1 MSDAVNE
8 ISPQGKAEAEAE
20 LEELREVKRPRIVA
34 AIKAAREEGDL
45 SENAEYHAAKDEQG
59 HLEARIRM
67 LEDLLANAEVVEAP
81 TGGKAR
87 VGSRISFRDKDSG
100 EEKEVT
106 LVHRLEASMSEG
118 KLSAESPVGRA
129 LMGASK
135 GDAVK
140 FETPNGAKSLEILS
154 VWVINLRSAREGAR
168 KRGQTKGAR
177 RMQVG
182 AGRTLGLG
190 IAALA
195 VSLGFAAGAEAAKL
209 PEFAVTS
216 ISSPPST
223 GEPGDTFTA
232 LGVVENKGKKSGK
245 ATVRISLRPD
255 NVPENGPIPLG
266 MTETAKVKKGDFE
279 EFGVPSEIPEYIE
292 DGTYYM
298 VACATPAKGSGCLV
312 ADDRSR

>member
-1 MSDAVNE
+1 MSDTVNE

-20 LEELREVKRPRIVA
+20 LEELRDVKRPRIVA

-81 TGGKAR
+81 TGGKAQ

-106 LVHRLEASMSEG
+106 LVHRLEASMAEG

-140 FETPNGAKSLEILS
+140 FETPNGAKNLEILS
-154 VWVINLRSAREGAR
+154 VG
-168 KRGQTKGAR
+168 
-177 RMQVG
+177 
-182 AGRTLGLG
+182 
-190 IAALA
+190 
-195 VSLGFAAGAEAAKL
+195 
-209 PEFAVTS
+209 
-216 ISSPPST
+216 
-223 GEPGDTFTA
+223 
-232 LGVVENKGKKSGK
+232 
-245 ATVRISLRPD
+245 
-255 NVPENGPIPLG
+255 
-266 MTETAKVKKGDFE
+266 
-279 EFGVPSEIPEYIE
+279 
-292 DGTYYM
+292 
-298 VACATPAKGSGCLV
+298 
-312 ADDRSR
+312 